1 MLKSVVYKTRM
12 NKFPVLDIIK
22 VASPISHS
30 ITFCIYSY
38 CNVLFPASLWVIAVP
53 MNFTMVIVEDVL

>member
-22 VASPISHS
+22 VASHISHP
-30 ITFCIYSY
+30 IAFCVYSY
-38 CNVLFPASLWVIAVP
+38 CSVLFPASL
-53 MNFTMVIVEDVL
+53 

>member
-22 VASPISHS
+22 VASHISHPIALCVYQLHS
-30 ITFCIYSY
+30 VYIVTAMFFFQ
-38 CNVLFPASLWVIAVP
+38 LHFESL
-53 MNFTMVIVEDVL
+53 LCL

>member
-22 VASPISHS
+22 KASPISHS
-30 ITFCIYSY
+30 IAFYVYSY
-38 CNVLFPASLWVIAVP
+38 CKVLFPASLWVMAVP
-53 MNFTMVIVEDVL
+53 MNFAMAIVEDVL